1 MRRVTREEDSGSRG
15 RQLDQLI
22 DSLISAQPDSLAV
35 RQGYSSVSKKRRLK
49 SALLLSLAMT
59 LALATVFGTIPLWG
73 SGCGLNP
80 APSSGSS
87 RSIALVDSLAVDSP
101 NPAFVKSLSSLASSE
116 GYSLDY
122 YPPAAVKVD
131 LFQHLPEKGYSMII
145 LRTHSTWDGN
155 VVVTSEP
162 YDPHQRVIGQVLDR
176 VGDANVGG
184 RQYFS
189 VTPSYIGSSMCGR
202 LQGAMVLSMGCT
214 TGSGQLAKAFMEKG
228 ARLFVSW
235 DGLVTVA
242 QTDSTFQALVGLLLE
257 GVSADMAIQSLTR
270 VSGSDH
276 TTGPNLV
283 LYGQ

>member
-1 MRRVTREEDSGSRG
+1 MARDSDRAESSDRG

-22 DSLISAQPDSLAV
+22 DSLISELHTTPSILC
-35 RQGYSSVSKKRRLK
+35 RHSSRSRNGRLK
-49 SALLLSLAMT
+49 AALLLSLAIT
-59 LALATVFGTIPLWG
+59 LSLVTLLGVIPLWG
-73 SGCGLNP
+73 SGCSPNP
-80 APSSGSS
+80 TRSAGSK
-87 RSIALVDSLAVDSP
+87 SIALIDSLAVDSP
-101 NPAFVKSLSSLASSE
+101 NPGLVENISSLTNVA

-122 YPPAAVKVD
+122 YPAVAVTVD

-189 VTPSYIGSSMCGR
+189 VTPGYIGSTMCGR

-228 ARLFVSW
+228 ARMFVGW
-235 DGLVTVA
+235 DGVVTVA
-242 QTDSTFQALVGLLLE
+242 QTDSTFQALVGLLLKGE
-257 GVSADMAIQSLTR
+257 SAHEAIQTVTPGR
-270 VSGSDH
+270 GVDP

>member
-1 MRRVTREEDSGSRG
+1 VEN
-15 RQLDQLI
+15 
-22 DSLISAQPDSLAV
+22 V
-35 RQGYSSVSKKRRLK
+35 
-49 SALLLSLAMT
+49 
-59 LALATVFGTIPLWG
+59 
-73 SGCGLNP
+73 
-80 APSSGSS
+80 
-87 RSIALVDSLAVDSP
+87 
-101 NPAFVKSLSSLASSE
+101 SSLASAA

-122 YPPAAVKVD
+122 YPPAAVSVD

-202 LQGAMVLSMGCT
+202 LQGAMVLSMGCN
-214 TGSGQLAKAFMEKG
+214 TGGGQLAKAFVEKG
-228 ARLFVSW
+228 ARLFVGW
-235 DGLVTVA
+235 DGVVTVS
-242 QTDSTFQALVGLLLE
+242 QTDATFQALVGLLLR
-257 GVSADMAIQSLTR
+257 GVSANEAIHTLTQ
-270 VSGSDH
+270 VSGVNP